1 MSEVP
6 GQSGH
11 ALPDVPQ
18 QLRARSGRRRRLGHV
33 SHFFPRVGYTDPM
46 LPTVL
51 LILAIGA
58 VGAACVLAKRVGPI
72 VPFAFIAPYV
82 LAVGA
87 TTFINIGAFDM
98 VDPKFR
104 GAWGME

>member
-1 MSEVP
+1 
-6 GQSGH
+6 
-11 ALPDVPQ
+11 
-18 QLRARSGRRRRLGHV
+18 
-33 SHFFPRVGYTDPM
+33 M

-87 TTFINIGAFDM
+87 TTFINIGVFDM

-104 GAWGME
+104 GAWVWNRAPSIPPTCRRSVAVTSNLGPPTKPAMGQDENN